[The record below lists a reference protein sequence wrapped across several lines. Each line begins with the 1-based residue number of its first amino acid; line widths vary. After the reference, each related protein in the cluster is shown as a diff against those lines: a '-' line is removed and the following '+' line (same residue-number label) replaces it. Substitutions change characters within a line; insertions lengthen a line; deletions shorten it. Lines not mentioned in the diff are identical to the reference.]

1 MRTLDGMA
9 AAARTAGPPAGSV
22 PPLRADEAAAGAAA
36 CFHCGE
42 PLPPQPASAGI
53 EGSTRWFCC
62 GGCAAAAQVIASG
75 GLCAYYDKNS
85 GPARPALGEQAIERL
100 REQWQALADPDFLR
114 AFATDLGG
122 GLWRTLVA
130 VEGIHCGACVWLIER
145 HLLRIPGVRTAA
157 VNYATRRVL
166 LEWDDT
172 RVHLGELLEAL
183 ARIGYQPSPNVRHAS
198 ETRQRRDSRLALLRT
213 LVAWLAM
220 MQVMML
226 AWPGYSAAGML
237 NGAETAIFR
246 WASLSIT
253 LPALLFSGWSFLQGS
268 LRDLRMRRLG
278 MDVPVVLGLW
288 AAFLAS
294 AVSVL
299 RGSGPVYFDS
309 VTMFLALVLSAR
321 LIESSLR
328 QRSANA
334 ADELLEQL
342 PAAVRRRESDGVWRT
357 VAVVRLRAG
366 DVVQVPSGSLVPVDG
381 EVLEGAG
388 HADEALLTGES
399 EPVPKAA
406 GSRVLAGS
414 MNLDS
419 PLVVR
424 ALAAGQG
431 TRIAQMVDLLNGALA
446 HKPRAAAL
454 ADRAA
459 RYFTLGLLAVAGLTA
474 LVWWHVDAPRA
485 LPAVIAVLVVSCPC
499 ALSLA
504 IPAALAASTAR
515 LSRAGVLVARGHALD
530 ALAHVDTWVF
540 DKTGTLTLG
549 QQHAVRVLP
558 VEGWDEARAMTIA
571 EALEQGVQHPLALA
585 ITRHAQDLRE
595 RALRTDVPEGDAVR
609 TSRTV
614 PLPGSAGAAPAPAAP
629 AAGLRMVPGQGLV
642 GCWQGRWYALG
653 RPPPGAEPVPSPAP
667 RTSPAPAGVTRL
679 QLREL
684 PADGEPAS
692 SPWEGGEPGRLI
704 ADIEVTE
711 RLRPGAREALAELG
725 ARAVGLALLSG
736 DKPANVRDWAQQV
749 GIAESEGALLPQ
761 DKLRRVRELQ
771 ARGRRVAMV
780 GDGVNDAPTLGAADV
795 SVSFA
800 NAAPI
805 ARAGADVVL
814 GFEDMRALPLLVD
827 VARRTQRVMRQNM
840 AWALAYNA
848 VFVPLAAAGR
858 ISPLWAALGMSASS
872 LLVVLNSARLAWAR
886 RTEAAWTHR

>member
-1 MRTLDGMA
+1 MRALDGTA
-9 AAARTAGPPAGSV
+9 VAARTAWPSAGSV
-22 PPLRADEAAAGAAA
+22 PPVAPMPPTSPMPAGSGPAAGAAD

-42 PLPPQPASAGI
+42 PLPAQPASAAI

-100 REQWQALADPDFLR
+100 REQWQALADPEFLR

-122 GLWRTLVA
+122 GVWRTLVA

-145 HLLRIPGVRTAA
+145 HLLSIPGVRTAA

-166 LEWDDT
+166 LEWDDA

-183 ARIGYQPSPNVRHAS
+183 ARIGYQPAPNVRHAS
-198 ETRQRRDSRLALLRT
+198 EARQRRESRLALLRT

-226 AWPGYSAAGML
+226 AWPGYSAGGLL

-253 LPALLFSGWSFLQGS
+253 FPALLFSGWSFLGGS

-288 AAFLAS
+288 GAFLAS
-294 AVSVL
+294 AASVL

-328 QRSANA
+328 RRSANA

-342 PAAVRRRESDGVWRT
+342 PAAVRRRDPDGVWRT

-366 DVVQVPSGSLVPVDG
+366 DVVQVPSASLVPVDG

-399 EPVPKAA
+399 EPVAKQA

-431 TRIAQMVDLLNGALA
+431 TRIAQMVELLNGALA

-459 RYFTLGLLAVAGLTA
+459 RHFTLGLLAVAGATA
-474 LVWWHVDAPRA
+474 LYWWQVDASRA

-530 ALAHVDTWVF
+530 ALARVDTWVF
-540 DKTGTLTLG
+540 DKTGTLTLAQG
-549 QQHAVRVLP
+549 HAVRVLP
-558 VEGWDEARAMTIA
+558 AEGWDEARVMEVAA
-571 EALEQGVQHPLALA
+571 ALEQGVQHPLALA
-585 ITRHAQDLRE
+585 LTRHAQELRE
-595 RALRTDVPEGDAVR
+595 RAAP
-609 TSRTV
+609 
-614 PLPGSAGAAPAPAAP
+614 GAAAAQPAPA
-629 AAGLRMVPGQGLV
+629 GELRMLPGQGLL
-642 GCWQGRWYALG
+642 GRWQGRWYALG
-653 RPPPGAEPVPSPAP
+653 RVPVGAGGGRDAA
-667 RTSPAPAGVTRL
+667 APAGATRL

-684 PADGEPAS
+684 GQGARAPA
-692 SPWEGGEPGRLI
+692 SPWEGGAPGRLL

-711 RLRPGAREALAELG
+711 QLRPGAREALRELG
-725 ARAVGLALLSG
+725 SRAAGLLLLSG
-736 DKPANVRDWAQQV
+736 DKPESVQAWGAQV
-749 GIAESEGALLPQ
+749 GIAQAEGALLPQ

-771 ARGRRVAMV
+771 ARGQRVAMV

-814 GFEDMRALPLLVD
+814 GFDDMRALPLLVE
-827 VARRTQRVMRQNM
+827 VARRTQVVMRQNM
-840 AWALAYNA
+840 GWALAYNA

-858 ISPLWAALGMSASS
+858 VSPLWAAVGMSLSS

>member
-9 AAARTAGPPAGSV
+9 AAARTAGPPAGFS
-22 PPLRADEAAAGAAA
+22 PPPRADEAAADAAA

-42 PLPPQPASAGI
+42 SLPAQPASALIDGR
-53 EGSTRWFCC
+53 TRRFCC

-100 REQWQALADPDFLR
+100 REQWQALADPEFLR

-226 AWPGYSAAGML
+226 AWPGYSAAGQL

-294 AVSVL
+294 AASVL

-328 QRSANA
+328 QRSSNA

-342 PAAVRRRESDGVWRT
+342 PAAVRRRDPDGAWRT

-399 EPVPKAA
+399 EPVAKEA

-459 RYFTLGLLAVAGLTA
+459 RYFTLGLLAVAGLTG
-474 LVWWHVDAPRA
+474 LIWWHVDAPRA

-530 ALAHVDTWVF
+530 AVARVDTWVF

-549 QQHAVRVLP
+549 QQQAVRVLP
-558 VEGWDEARAMTIA
+558 VEGWEQAGVMAIA

-595 RALRTDVPEGDAVR
+595 
-609 TSRTV
+609 
-614 PLPGSAGAAPAPAAP
+614 GAASPGPAAP
-629 AAGLRMVPGQGLV
+629 AAELRVVPGQGLV
-642 GCWQGRWYALG
+642 GRWQGRWYALG
-653 RPPPGAEPVPSPAP
+653 RPPRGAEDEASPAT
-667 RTSPAPAGVTRL
+667 RASPVQAHAELAWAGVTRL

-684 PADGEPAS
+684 PRGPEPGT

-704 ADIEVTE
+704 AGIEVTE
-711 RLRPGAREALAELG
+711 RLRPGAREALRELS
-725 ARAVGLALLSG
+725 ARADALLLLSG
-736 DKPANVRDWAQQV
+736 DKPANVRDWARQV
-749 GIAESEGALLPQ
+749 GIAEAEGAMLPQ

-780 GDGVNDAPTLGAADV
+780 GDGVNDAPTLGAAEV

-814 GFEDMRALPLLVD
+814 GFDDMRALPLLVD

-872 LLVVLNSARLAWAR
+872 LLVVLNSARLAWAH

>member
-1 MRTLDGMA
+1 MQGLEGIAGVARTGWSAGGGAASAALCPSPSSTA
-9 AAARTAGPPAGSV
+9 AAVGEG
-22 PPLRADEAAAGAAA
+22 
-36 CFHCGE
+36 CFHCGAA
-42 PLPPQPASAGI
+42 LPAQPASADIDGA
-53 EGSTRWFCC
+53 TRWFCC

-85 GPARPALGEQAIERL
+85 GSALPALPAETIERL
-100 REQWQALADPDFLR
+100 REQWQALADPEFLR
-114 AFATDLGG
+114 AFATELGG
-122 GLWRTLVA
+122 GAWRTMVA

-145 HLLRIPGVRTAA
+145 HLQRIPGVRAAA

-198 ETRQRRDSRLALLRT
+198 EASQRRASRMALLRT

-226 AWPGYSAAGML
+226 AWPGYSAGGQL
-237 NGAETAIFR
+237 TLAETAIFR

-253 LPALLFSGWSFLQGS
+253 LPALLFSGWTFLDGS

-288 AAFLAS
+288 GAFLAS
-294 AVSVL
+294 AASVL

-321 LIESSLR
+321 LIESGLR
-328 QRSANA
+328 HRSANA
-334 ADELLEQL
+334 ADELLQQL
-342 PAAVRRRESDGVWRT
+342 PAAVRRRDDCGAWQT
-357 VAVVRLRAG
+357 VAITRLRRG

-381 EVLEGAG
+381 EVLDGES

-399 EPVPKAA
+399 RAVPKRA
-406 GSRVLAGS
+406 GEQVLAGS

-424 ALAAGQG
+424 AAAAGQG
-431 TRIAQMVDLLNGALA
+431 TRIAQMVELLNGALA

-454 ADRAA
+454 ADHAA
-459 RYFTLGLLAVAGLTA
+459 RWFTIGLLAVAAATAGYWA
-474 LVWWHVDAPRA
+474 LVDPSRM

-504 IPAALAASTAR
+504 IPAALAAATAR

-530 ALAHVDTWVF
+530 AVARVRTWVF

-549 QQHAVRVLP
+549 HGQEVEVQADHADTAAHAC
-558 VEGWDEARAMTIA
+558 GIA
-571 EALEQGVQHPLALA
+571 AALEQGVQHPLA
-585 ITRHAQDLRE
+585 
-595 RALRTDVPEGDAVR
+595 RALLEHARDTRAELPQASQVQGVR
-609 TSRTV
+609 V
-614 PLPGSAGAAPAPAAP
+614 LAGRGIIGRVEA
-629 AAGLRMVPGQGLV
+629 
-642 GCWQGRWYALG
+642 RWYALG
-653 RPPPGAEPVPSPAP
+653 RAPLVAPGGGSADAVQLEMRELSPA
-667 RTSPAPAGVTRL
+667 AG
-679 QLREL
+679 
-684 PADGEPAS
+684 AAEPAS
-692 SPWEGGEPGRLI
+692 PWDGGDTGRLLARI
-704 ADIEVTE
+704 AVRE
-711 RLRPGAREALAELG
+711 RLRPGACEALRSLAEGG
-725 ARAVGLALLSG
+725 ATLTLLSG
-736 DKPANVRDWAQQV
+736 DKPDSVGAWAARV
-749 GIAESEGALLPQ
+749 GIADAHAGLLPQ
-761 DKLRRVRELQ
+761 DKLQRVRELQ
-771 ARGRRVAMV
+771 QAGRQVAMV

-800 NAAPI
+800 DAAPI

-814 GFEDMRALPLLVD
+814 VRDDMRALPLLVD
-827 VARRTQRVMRQNM
+827 VARRTQRVMRQNL
-840 AWALAYNA
+840 AWALLYNA

-858 ISPLWAALGMSASS
+858 ISPLWAAVGMSVSS
-872 LLVVLNSARLAWAR
+872 LLVVLNSARLAWRASG
-886 RTEAAWTHR
+886 EGAWTHR

>member
-9 AAARTAGPPAGSV
+9 AAAQAAWPPAGVGLHASDAH
-22 PPLRADEAAAGAAA
+22 PREAR
-36 CFHCGE
+36 CFHCAE
-42 PLPPQPASAGI
+42 PLPAQPASASI
-53 EGSTRWFCC
+53 EGFTRWFCC

-100 REQWQALADPDFLR
+100 REQWQALADPEFLR
-114 AFATDLGG
+114 AFATDLGAG
-122 GLWRTLVA
+122 VWRTLVA

-145 HLLRIPGVRTAA
+145 HLLTIPGVRTAA

-166 LEWDDT
+166 LEWDEG

-198 ETRQRRDSRLALLRT
+198 EVRQRRESRLAMLRT

-226 AWPGYSAAGML
+226 ALPSYTAGGLL

-253 LPALLFSGWSFLQGS
+253 LPALLFSGWSFLGGS

-288 AAFLAS
+288 GAFLAS
-294 AVSVL
+294 AASVL

-328 QRSANA
+328 RRSANA

-342 PAAVRRRESDGVWRT
+342 PAAVRRRDADGAWHT

-381 EVLEGAG
+381 EVLEGVG

-399 EPVPKAA
+399 EPVPKQA

-419 PLVVR
+419 PLLVR

-431 TRIAQMVDLLNGALA
+431 TRIAQMVELLNGALA

-459 RYFTLGLLAVAGLTA
+459 RYFTLGLLAVAGVTA
-474 LVWWHVDAPRA
+474 LYWWHVDAARA

-549 QQHAVRVLP
+549 QGHAVRVLP
-558 VEGWDEARAMTIA
+558 REGWDEAGVMELAA
-571 EALEQGVQHPLALA
+571 ALEQGVQHPLALA
-585 ITRHAQDLRE
+585 ITRHAQQLRE
-595 RALRTDVPEGDAVR
+595 RA
-609 TSRTV
+609 
-614 PLPGSAGAAPAPAAP
+614 GATGQPAPADQ
-629 AAGLRMVPGQGLV
+629 LRAVPGQGLL
-642 GCWQGRWYALG
+642 GRCQDRWYALG
-653 RPPPGAEPVPSPAP
+653 RALPGGDGESGRAAAASRGEDASGAGF
-667 RTSPAPAGVTRL
+667 PAPAGGTRL

-684 PADGEPAS
+684 GRGTAAPA
-692 SPWEGGEPGRLI
+692 SPWEGGDRGRLL
-704 ADIEVTE
+704 ADIEITE
-711 RLRPGAREALAELG
+711 QLRPGAAEALRDLG
-725 ARAVGLALLSG
+725 ARAASMLLLSG
-736 DKPANVRDWAQQV
+736 DKPANVRAWAERV
-749 GIAESEGALLPQ
+749 GLAEAYGAMLPQ
-761 DKLRRVRELQ
+761 DKLGRVRELQ
-771 ARGRRVAMV
+771 AQGRRVAMV
-780 GDGVNDAPTLGAADV
+780 GDGVNDAPTLGAAQV

-814 GFEDMRALPLLVD
+814 GFDDMRALPLLVD

-840 AWALAYNA
+840 AWALGYNA
-848 VFVPLAAAGR
+848 VFVPLAAAGS
-858 ISPLWAALGMSASS
+858 ISPLWAAVGMSGSS
-872 LLVVLNSARLAWAR
+872 LLVVLNSARLAWAH